1 MTASVRSL
9 LASSPVIPVIRIA
22 DAEDAVPMARA
33 LLAGGIGIAEI
44 TLRTPAAL
52 DAIRRIAAE
61 VPEIAAGAGTI
72 LNVRDLDAAAEAG
85 SGFFISPGQTP
96 ALLDE
101 AAARGLAYL
110 PGAGTSGEIMAALD
124 RGFDCLKIFPAAPL
138 GAAAI
143 KSYAGPFPQ
152 VSFCATGGITPE
164 NAADFLALPNIA
176 SVGASWIVT
185 DALLEAKDWAQ
196 IEANARAACGLGR

>member
-1 MTASVRSL
+1 MTSVRTL
-9 LASSPVIPVIRIA
+9 LASAPVIPVIRIA
-22 DAEDAVPMARA
+22 DAADAVPMARA
-33 LLAGGIGIAEI
+33 LLAGGIGTAEI

-52 DAIRRIAAE
+52 EAIRRIAGE

-72 LNVRDLDAAAEAG
+72 LNPRDLDAAAEAG
-85 SGFFISPGQTP
+85 AGFFISPGQTP
-96 ALLDE
+96 VLLDE
-101 AAARGLAYL
+101 AAARGLSYL
-110 PGAGTSGEIMAALD
+110 PGAATSGEIMQALD

-138 GAAAI
+138 GTAAI

-164 NAADFLALPNIA
+164 NAAEFLALPNVT

-185 DALLEAKDWAQ
+185 DALLEAKNWAG
-196 IEANARAACGLGR
+196 IEANARMASGIGR